1 MSTSSPTLKP
11 LATARPKISRRGQIL
26 ARLPHWVWAF
36 FTSLTVTLI
45 YTRNL
50 VTHLGNAVPQGGT
63 DIYENLWN
71 YWWMRHAL
79 FDLHTDPFHTDF
91 LYYPAGVS
99 LRLHSFQPFLSGVAA
114 LLYYIF
120 GQILTLNLMILASL
134 TLGVWGAYLLF
145 HYIGGSK
152 LAAFAGGLVFVFCNS
167 YLWDYLQSGQT
178 NLIALEW
185 LPLYTLCLL
194 RALDNQP
201 RLKLNIALAIIFLL
215 VASLCD
221 WYYALH
227 LILLT
232 AVVTAFYLIFRARDW
247 RARRDVLLKAVVIGV
262 VYLLLISPIILPMLA
277 QARAQPWLAPSADQ
291 SLDHSVDLLSFVIPN
306 DHSWLY
312 GWLAQKLPLP
322 FYQHYDP
329 TTGIGFYNPTGVD
342 GSFNP
347 GLIPLGLAIFA
358 LVLTWRR
365 RKSRQDTPKV
375 GVWLT
380 LALFFGIMALGPE
393 LHLDGQDLSLVKLPY
408 WLLYRLPFLNI
419 ARDPGNFLVPYDLA
433 LGALT
438 AIGLT
443 QLGAWLNQKFE
454 QRPRLSRWQP
464 ALLSGFLLTT
474 LIGSEFLSV
483 DLPVDIIAVPKFYQ
497 QLASDPANY
506 AILELPAYKQN
517 GGVEH
522 FAMYYQT
529 FHQKQLFGGQLARDH
544 KRTGPLDLLK
554 HSPVFHETLLDK
566 RADFASQH
574 DILPAPDLFHWSLSI
589 LNYYQVRYIVTYPH
603 SMNEQQ
609 TADAQDFLR
618 QTIGKNA
625 PPIYSDETIT
635 AYSVPPAGADQQVP
649 AQFLDIGN
657 GWFEAQSD
665 ATHTWRWAKSGG
677 PSEIYIMNLTNAPVT
692 VDLQFDAFGP
702 KTSRLLQIA
711 LNTEPIATYNLA
723 ANGANQHF
731 DMKPTLAP
739 GNNVI
744 TFLSSEPLITTSNLD
759 PKANDQRA
767 LTFAVSNVSLAKP

>member
-1 MSTSSPTLKP
+1 MSTSSLPVKQVDGASP
-11 LATARPKISRRGQIL
+11 QISRYGQIL
-26 ARLPHWVWAF
+26 THLPHWVWAF
-36 FTSLTVTLI
+36 FASLTVTLI

-50 VTHLGNAVPQGGT
+50 AMHLGNAVPQGGT

-99 LRLHSFQPFLSGVAA
+99 LRLHSFQPFLSVVAA

-145 HYIGGSK
+145 HYIGSSK

-232 AVVTAFYLIFRARDW
+232 AVITAFYLLFRARSW
-247 RARRDVLLKAVVIGV
+247 QARRDVLLKAAIIGV
-262 VYLLLISPIILPMLA
+262 TYTILISPIVLPMLA

-291 SLDHSVDLLSFVIPN
+291 SLDHSVDLLSFVLPN
-306 DHSWLY
+306 DHSLLY

-329 TTGIGFYNPTGVD
+329 VTGKGFYNPTGVD

-358 LVLTWRR
+358 LVIAWRR
-365 RKSRQDTPKV
+365 RKNQQDGPKV

-380 LALFFGIMALGPE
+380 LAAFFGIMALGPE

-443 QLGAWLNQKFE
+443 HLLAWLGQKFAK
-454 QRPRLSRWQP
+454 RPRLKRWQP
-464 ALLSGFLLTT
+464 ALLSGLLLTT

-483 DLPVDIIAVPKFYQ
+483 DFPVGIISVPKFYQ
-497 QLASDPANY
+497 QLADDPASY
-506 AILELPAYKQN
+506 AILELPAYKQS

-544 KRTGPLDLLK
+544 KRAGPLDLLK
-554 HSPVFHETLLDK
+554 HSPVFHETLLNGK
-566 RADFASQH
+566 ADFASQR
-574 DILPAPDLFHWSLSI
+574 DILPAPDLFRWSLSI

-603 SMNEQQ
+603 SMNERQ
-609 TADAQDFLR
+609 TADAKDFLR
-618 QTIGKNA
+618 QTIGKTA
-625 PPIYSDETIT
+625 LPVYSDETIT
-635 AYSVPPAGADQQVP
+635 AYSVPPAGADQPAP
-649 AQFLDIGN
+649 AQFLDIGD
-657 GWFEAQSD
+657 GWYGAESD
-665 ATHTWRWAKSGG
+665 ATHTWRWAKGGG

-692 VDLQFDAFGP
+692 VDLQFDAFGL
-702 KTSRLLQIA
+702 KTSRSLQVA
-711 LNTEPIATYNLA
+711 LNTAPVATYNLA
-723 ANGANQHF
+723 VDGASGHF
-731 DMKPTLAP
+731 EIRPTLAP
-739 GNNVI
+739 GNNII
-744 TFLSSEPLITTSNLD
+744 TFQSPEAPITPFSLD
-759 PKANDQRA
+759 PKANDQHA
-767 LTFAVSNVSLAKP
+767 LTFAVSNVTLAKP